1 MIDVKIEG
9 SNPRFD
15 DQTSFLTPC
24 NLPLIQT
31 VVFTAEERIIIF
43 GALNKNY
50 FREREF

>member
-15 DQTSFLTPC
+15 DQIRFLTPR

-31 VVFTAEERIIIF
+31 VVFKAEERIIIF